1 MLQASLLQYPHFG
14 VFPGAA
20 AAAAAAAAAG
30 SGLYPGLAA
39 SAAAGV
45 HFPPAD
51 FYTAQSLPPGLLM
64 SMKMPNVSAANWLGL
79 DRFANCLNNYAVF
92 LKTGPLYYFQIT
104 HTHTHTTVLRL
115 CGICPG
121 KPG

>member
-20 AAAAAAAAAG
+20 AAAAAAAAG
-30 SGLYPGLAA
+30 SSLYPGLAA

-45 HFPPAD
+45 HFPPSD

-64 SMKMPNVSAANWLGL
+64 SMKMPNVSTASWLGL
-79 DRFANCLNNYAVF
+79 DRLDSMQVS
-92 LKTGPLYYFQIT
+92 
-104 HTHTHTTVLRL
+104 V
-115 CGICPG
+115 
-121 KPG
+121 

>member
-45 HFPPAD
+45 HFPPSD
-51 FYTAQSLPPGLLM
+51 FYAAQSLPPGLLM

-79 DRFANCLNNYAVF
+79 DRLDHM
-92 LKTGPLYYFQIT
+92 LLYVECKKMRT
-104 HTHTHTTVLRL
+104 LTV
-115 CGICPG
+115 
-121 KPG
+121 K

>member
-20 AAAAAAAAAG
+20 AAAAAAAG
-30 SGLYPGLAA
+30 GGLYPGLTA

-45 HFPPAD
+45 HLPPTD
-51 FYTAQSLPPGLLM
+51 FYAAAQSLPPGLLM

-79 DRFANCLNNYAVF
+79 DRSDSMWLLLFKGL
-92 LKTGPLYYFQIT
+92 
-104 HTHTHTTVLRL
+104 VLRVKVAHTRL
-115 CGICPG
+115 PSVGFQS
-121 KPG
+121 